1 VHACRLYEIKQTY
14 FCSMSSIGKIIGVG
28 GGWLLAR
35 WEGAIAGLFL
45 GGIVDQYLTPPNER
59 KTRVHFNV
67 SGGPVGDFNHSL
79 IALSAAVMQSDGK
92 TTKSELDYVRS
103 FFLRQFGEEK
113 TRQNLLMLRDMLK
126 QNISLEAI
134 CFPLGQN
141 MAYNGRVQLLHY
153 LFGIAHADGEFSPP
167 EERVLQ
173 HIAQLLGIAM
183 VDYKSVAAMFTPAK
197 NDAAYDILG
206 VSPNATDDEVK
217 KAYRAMALKSHP
229 DKVGHLGEDVRKA
242 AEEKFKKLQAAYE
255 DIKKMRGFS

>member
-1 VHACRLYEIKQTY
+1 
-14 FCSMSSIGKIIGVG
+14 
-28 GGWLLAR
+28 LAR
-35 WEGAIAGLFL
+35 WEGAFAGLIL
-45 GGIVDQYLTPPNER
+45 GSVVDEYLTPADQR
-59 KTRVHFNV
+59 RARVQFNV
-67 SGGPVGDFNHSL
+67 SGGPIVDFNHSL

-92 TTKSELDYVRS
+92 TTRSELDYVRS

-126 QNISLEAI
+126 QNISLETI
-134 CFPLGQN
+134 CFPLRQN

-153 LFGIAHADGEFSPP
+153 LFGIAHADGSFTPP
-167 EERVLQ
+167 EERTLNS
-173 HIAQLLGIAM
+173 IAQLLGIAM

-206 VSPNATDDEVK
+206 VSPHATDDEVK
-217 KAYRAMALKSHP
+217 KAYRAMALKYHP

-255 DIKKMRGFS
+255 DIKKMRGLS